1 MRNEQYDLEPG
12 LALMTFEFV
21 SERPQ
26 GLIKKR
32 VLFEQTPK
40 KNLYNLAF
48 GDINPETNDI
58 DDLAITNNDDR
69 DKVLATVAATVYIF
83 TTAYPDAIIYAAGSN
98 PVRTRLYRIGIS
110 NNLEELQEQ
119 FYVFGLSER
128 IGWVSYEKNTNYLA
142 FFIKRK
148 NLEKN
153 GTNS

>member
-12 LALMTFEFV
+12 PALMTFEFV
-21 SERPQ
+21 SEGPQ

-40 KNLYNLAF
+40 KNIYNLAF

-58 DDLAITNNDDR
+58 DDLAITNNNDR

-83 TTAYPDAIIYAAGSN
+83 TAAYPDAIIYAAGSN

-110 NNLEELQEQ
+110 NNLEELQEK
-119 FYVFGLSER
+119 FYVYGLSER

-142 FFIKRK
+142 FFVKRK
-148 NLEKN
+148 NLKRKWKK
-153 GTNS
+153 